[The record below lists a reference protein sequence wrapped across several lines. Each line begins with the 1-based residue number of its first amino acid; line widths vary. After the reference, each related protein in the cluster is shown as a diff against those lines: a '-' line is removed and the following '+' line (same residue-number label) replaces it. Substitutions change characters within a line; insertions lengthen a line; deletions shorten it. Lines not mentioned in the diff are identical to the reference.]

1 MKGGGKKKHTGKMGF
16 TPVADMITSIGTEFD
31 VLTADS
37 LFGFMITM
45 DVSLENVEYYG
56 PSNGGTRLST
66 PITQY
71 LLKLSILNVEQ
82 SGLDPITLNRGRPQN
97 KSSETV
103 LNFYKEAKLQQR
115 LWHDSIVGGKPQICP
130 DVYSIS
136 YDCGDVLFGTQ
147 HKSSTIK
154 RKGITKYP
162 QVHDYLFDYHQRG
175 AKVGAIAMEYIPKSR
190 SLHDIVYD
198 AGSDAGFKEMA
209 LITAGAQVLRLFLD
223 YGIIHTDLHGGNV
236 IVDESGMS
244 YIIDFGMVFD
254 LNSTIDSRLDAIKE
268 SRKQYQATL
277 SQRPNRLEDTSA
289 TSATI
294 AHTCRQIFL
303 ELKIIEMII
312 NRRFQMETLYTE
324 LETENLHYKV
334 ISKYL
339 ELSRS
344 SSVQM
349 SRATINKQIEK
360 GDIELINDD
369 GLNALLEQEQIDIHG
384 EKSFTH
390 SGDTSASATV
400 PMGLGITRRKKRR
413 AKLKRKKSAK
423 LIINYYRKK

>member
-1 MKGGGKKKHTGKMGF
+1 MKGGGKKKNADKMGF

-45 DVSLENVEYYG
+45 VVSPTNAEYYG
-56 PSNGGTRLST
+56 PSIGGTRLST

-82 SGLDPITLNRGRPQN
+82 TDLDPITLNRGRAQN

-103 LNFYKEAKLQQR
+103 LNFYKEARLQQR
-115 LWHDSIVGGKPQICP
+115 LWQDSIVGGTHPICP
-130 DVYSIS
+130 DVYNIS
-136 YDCGDVLFGTQ
+136 YDCGGVLFGRQ

-162 QVHDYLFDYHQRG
+162 QVYDYLFDYHQRD
-175 AKVGAIAMEYIPKSR
+175 AKVGAIAMEYIPNSR

-198 AGSDAGFKEMA
+198 ADSDAGFKEMA

-236 IVDESGMS
+236 IVDKSGMS

-254 LNSTIDSRLDAIKE
+254 LNDSIDSRLNDVKE

-277 SQRPNRLEDTSA
+277 SQRPNRLEVTMH
-289 TSATI
+289 I
-294 AHTCRQIFL
+294 IKLVNTCQQIFL
-303 ELKIIEMII
+303 ELKLVEMII
-312 NRRFQMETLYTE
+312 NGRFQMGTLYTE
-324 LETENLHYKV
+324 LETANLYYQV
-334 ISKYL
+334 IEKYI

-344 SSVQM
+344 SSGQM

-423 LIINYYRKK
+423 R